1 MYMYIYKQPQYKI
14 PTNLKLKKTQH
25 RGERNL
31 PYLKLGFSQLTLLRL
46 FCVNQKKTT
55 FFQTTLKNQTQVRK
69 KAIQ

>member
-1 MYMYIYKQPQYKI
+1 MYIYKQPQNKI

-46 FCVNQKKTT
+46 FCVNKIRQP
-55 FFQTTLKNQTQVRK
+55 FFKQP
-69 KAIQ
+69 